1 MSPDDLHALQLL
13 AELRRLTNPDQP
25 TAIRLIALTGD
36 GDYIGDVTLPT
47 PGLEH
52 TTQAVSAVA
61 DYATR
66 APENFA
72 PNQGADGLDPLLIA
86 QLEDHC
92 ISLDPD
98 YLMAMAVINPDQ
110 AVAAFDQITD
120 DGSGG
125 AL

>member
-13 AELRRLTNPDQP
+13 AELQRLANPDQP
-25 TAIRLIALTGD
+25 AAIRITIRSAG
-36 GDYIGDVTLPT
+36 GDYIGDALLPT
-47 PGLEH
+47 PGAMH
-52 TTQAVSAVA
+52 ATQAVSAVA

-66 APENFA
+66 CPNDFT
-72 PNQGADGLDPLLIA
+72 PNQGAEGLDPLLIA

-92 ISLDPD
+92 IGLDPD
-98 YLMAMAVINPDQ
+98 YLMAMAVINPGQ
-110 AVAAFDQITD
+110 AVAAFDEITD

>member
-13 AELRRLTNPDQP
+13 AELRRLANPDQP

-36 GDYIGDVTLPT
+36 GDYIGDVKLPT
-47 PGLEH
+47 PGLAH

-66 APENFA
+66 IPEDFT

-92 ISLDPD
+92 IGLDPD
-98 YLMAMAVINPDQ
+98 YLMAMAVIDPRQ
-110 AVAAFDQITD
+110 AVAAFDEITD